1 MLCIKHHNRN
11 YLNIFIVGHQAWDEI
26 YARSVMNRE
35 VAHELDCLT
44 WMQKE
49 VPTSLAVKLSRV
61 IAKSIFFHPAR

>member
-1 MLCIKHHNRN
+1 
-11 YLNIFIVGHQAWDEI
+11 
-26 YARSVMNRE
+26 MNRE

-49 VPTSLAVKLSRV
+49 VPTSLAVKQGRV